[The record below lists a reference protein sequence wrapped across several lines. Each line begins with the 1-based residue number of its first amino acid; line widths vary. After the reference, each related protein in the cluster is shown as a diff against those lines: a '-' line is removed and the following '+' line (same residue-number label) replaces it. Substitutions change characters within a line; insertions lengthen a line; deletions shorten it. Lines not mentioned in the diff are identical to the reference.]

1 MGSNLKTVGLWH
13 YSPGSL
19 EKILTKSGKKCYKA
33 ENFTI
38 AEECNMEKHTKIPR
52 WSLTQ
57 NLTF

>member
-1 MGSNLKTVGLWH
+1 MTISE
-13 YSPGSL
+13 SPGAL

-38 AEECNMEKHTKIPR
+38 AEECNMEKHTKTPRKSR